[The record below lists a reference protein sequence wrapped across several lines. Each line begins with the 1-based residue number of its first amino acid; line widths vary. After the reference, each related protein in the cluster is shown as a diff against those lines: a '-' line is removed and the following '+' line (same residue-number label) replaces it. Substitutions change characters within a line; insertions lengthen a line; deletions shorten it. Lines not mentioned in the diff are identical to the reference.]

1 MRVRGGFLFFI
12 FVFLTLLVPSSPV
25 AGGAAATGAQGQML
39 GVESLRL
46 GTNAGKTRI
55 VLDLSRPTTFR
66 TFLMD
71 GPPRVV
77 LDLPRAKINMSRTRY
92 INDSPVLK
100 SYRSGDLEEGLT
112 RFIFDLSQPAVVASA
127 FLLPKTGTQ
136 HDRLVIDLKPENVH
150 VFRAQLQEVQ
160 GQRHLSGLKPA
171 TLPPQRSE
179 RVKSD
184 IKTARPPEEDH
195 AGNTPLPLR
204 KPLQPKGLKVAK
216 SLPAEDIAE
225 KHTIIIDAGHG
236 GHDPGAIGHGGVREK
251 NITLSTAKTLKKL
264 LEETGRYKVYL
275 TRSDDRFIEL
285 RERVNFSRR
294 KQGDLFISIHADKIA
309 RKDVRGASLYTLSEK
324 ASDSETARLAEQE
337 NKAGMVSGV
346 DLSGESADVADIL
359 LDLAMREKMNE
370 SNLLARFI
378 QSAFKRN
385 GIRLLPNSH
394 RSAGF
399 AVLKAPDIPSILIE
413 IGFLSNTQEAKLLS
427 SSAFQ
432 RDVAKGIVEGV
443 DAYFRKIEA
452 LRKI

>member
-1 MRVRGGFLFFI
+1 MRGHSGFLFFI
-12 FVFLTLLVPSSPV
+12 FIILAFLLPAPS
-25 AGGAAATGAQGQML
+25 AGWGQQTATVRAKML
-39 GVESLRL
+39 DIKNLRL

-55 VLDLSRPTTFR
+55 VIDLSRPTTFR

-77 LDLPRAKINMSRTRY
+77 LDVPRATVNMSRTRH
-92 INDSPVLK
+92 INDSPLLK

-112 RFIFDLSQPAVVASA
+112 RFIFDLSQPAVVANA

-136 HDRLVIDLKPENVH
+136 HDRLVIDLKAENVH
-150 VFRAQLQEVQ
+150 VFRAQLQDVQ
-160 GQRHLSGLKPA
+160 GQRHLSGLTPA

-179 RVKSD
+179 RIKSD
-184 IKTARPPEEDH
+184 IKTARPPEEDY

-216 SLPAEDIAE
+216 SLPAEDVE
-225 KHTIIIDAGHG
+225 DKHTIIIDAGHG
-236 GHDPGAIGHGGVREK
+236 GRDPGALGHGGVREK
-251 NITLSTAKTLKKL
+251 NITLATAKTLKKL
-264 LEETGRYKVYL
+264 LEETGRYNVYL
-275 TRSDDRFIEL
+275 TRGDDRFIEL

-309 RKDVRGASLYTLSEK
+309 RKEVRGASLYTLSEK
-324 ASDSETARLAEQE
+324 ASDSETERLAEQE

-370 SNLLARFI
+370 SNLLARFV
-378 QSAFKRN
+378 QSAFKRE

-432 RDVAKGIVEGV
+432 RDVAKAIVEGV